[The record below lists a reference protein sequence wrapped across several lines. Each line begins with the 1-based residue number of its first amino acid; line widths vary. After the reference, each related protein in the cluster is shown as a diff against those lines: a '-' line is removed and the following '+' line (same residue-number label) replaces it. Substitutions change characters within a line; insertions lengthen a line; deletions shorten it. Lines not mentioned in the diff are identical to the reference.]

1 LEHNLTHWYGTTTE
15 KILAW
20 RQLRKSL
27 GPINN
32 LESTLDSVANW
43 WTYAPWVKKTIDPY
57 QPDTWPTPW
66 DMISKGHFCRSAIAL
81 GQAYTIW
88 NLYPEL
94 KCEIWLINNR
104 SEQDV
109 HLITVVND
117 SIMLNY
123 TMTTLVATENADYE
137 LLNVVTREELKH
149 IKL

>member
-1 LEHNLTHWYGTTTE
+1 
-15 KILAW
+15 
-20 RQLRKSL
+20 
-27 GPINN
+27 
-32 LESTLDSVANW
+32 
-43 WTYAPWVKKTIDPY
+43 
-57 QPDTWPTPW
+57 
-66 DMISKGHFCRSAIAL
+66 MISKGHFCRSAIAL

>member
-1 LEHNLTHWYGTTTE
+1 LEHSLTHWYGSTTE

-20 RQLRKSL
+20 RELRKSFQS
-27 GPINN
+27 PEDINSSLN
-32 LESTLDSVANW
+32 TIANW
-43 WTYAPWVKKTIDPY
+43 WTYAPWVRKTIDPY
-57 QPDTWPTPW
+57 KPESWPTPW
-66 DMISKGHFCRSAIAL
+66 DMINKGHFCRSAIAL

-88 NLYPEL
+88 SIFPDL

-123 TMTTLVATENADYE
+123 TMTILVNTENADYE
-137 LLNVVTREELKH
+137 LLNTVKREELKH

>member
-15 KILAW
+15 KILSW
-20 RQLRKSL
+20 REFRKSL
-27 GPINN
+27 EFANPMDSI
-32 LESTLDSVANW
+32 ESIANW

-57 QPDTWPTPW
+57 KPETWPTPW
-66 DMISKGHFCRSAIAL
+66 AMITLGHFCRSAIAL

-88 NLYPEL
+88 SIFPDVD
-94 KCEIWLINNR
+94 CEIWLINNR

-109 HLITVVND
+109 HLITVVNK

-123 TMTTLVATENADYE
+123 TMTTLVPVENGDFE
-137 LLNVVTREELKH
+137 LLQVVHREDLTH